1 MSETSPLK
9 AIALVG
15 ATGSGK
21 SSLALDIA
29 QKTHSCI
36 ISCDSMQ
43 VYRGLDIGTSKASK
57 DEQSL
62 VRHHL
67 IDCTEVSQIWNA
79 KIWADAAKAIIQQ
92 ENELGVVPLI
102 VGGTGMYLKAL
113 THGFADIPPEKDGVR
128 AHFEALQQQHGTP
141 YLHEEL
147 TKVDS
152 ILAQRLELQDTQRI
166 IRGLCVY
173 KSTGSNLSTWHQ
185 KQRESTIQAKQAL
198 ECPVFVLDVPT
209 DVLREKI
216 AHRFQ
221 QMMAQG
227 WLDETQWLQSLHLPN
242 THPVMRA
249 VGYRQL
255 LDHLEGVYTLDE
267 SVEKGVIATRKY
279 AKRQRTWFRNQTPDA
294 KRGDAAVLSS
304 LIYKQV
310 QMCI

>member
-1 MSETSPLK
+1 MSHSPPLK

-29 QKTHSCI
+29 QQTHGCI

-67 IDCTEVSQIWNA
+67 IDCTDVSDIWNA
-79 KIWADAAKAIIQQ
+79 QVWANAAKALIQH
-92 ENELGVVPLI
+92 ENEQGVVPLI

-113 THGFADIPPEKDGVR
+113 THGFADIPPEKEGVR
-128 AHFEALQQQHGTP
+128 THFEGLQQQYGTP
-141 YLHEEL
+141 YLHDML
-147 TKVDS
+147 IKVDEP
-152 ILAQRLELQDTQRI
+152 LASRLKINDTQRI

-173 KSTGSNLSTWHQ
+173 ESTGVALSVWHQ
-185 KQRESTIQAKQAL
+185 KQHETTTQAQQSL
-198 ECPVFVLDVPT
+198 TCPVFVLDVPT

-216 AHRFQ
+216 AQRFQ
-221 QMMAQG
+221 HMMDEG
-227 WLDETQWLQSLHLPN
+227 WLNETKWLQSLHLP
-242 THPVMRA
+242 TSHPVMQA

-255 LDHLEGVYTLDE
+255 LDHLEGIHTLDE
-267 SVEKGVIATRKY
+267 AIEKGITATRKY

-294 KRGDAAVLSS
+294 KRGDASELSK
-304 LIYKQV
+304 LISNIIES
-310 QMCI
+310 CI